1 MSSSQIWCACFLLSY
16 PVKPLLYVCASPILL
31 ELWNLEVSWC
41 EFHATMR
48 PWSGL
53 AASSERCENCQSISP
68 VKFPLQYLHVSYP
81 ISSWKFQHGFWKM
94 LSQKLLDRFRHGAG
108 AVTVSIAIATGCYVR
123 GDARWRIDQAHVQG
137 SVCIIQHRSSSTCP
151 ELRLNGARH
160 ELLRREGNETG
171 TSLPAPHVTDT
182 QAAGRRRDGLGKDKR
197 EPGAGSREPTE
208 GGGRGEGKGKRRL
221 SERK

>member
-1 MSSSQIWCACFLLSY
+1 MLFLQTICGQGVSLGSPTGKNREVWLGGSVSSYTLCFCSTSFIYIDRSEFAGASFSLLTSCLDVDASDHHYVECVGWSCIMNRNALLHALIWCACFLLSY

-94 LSQKLLDRFRHGAG
+94 LS
-108 AVTVSIAIATGCYVR
+108 
-123 GDARWRIDQAHVQG
+123 
-137 SVCIIQHRSSSTCP
+137 
-151 ELRLNGARH
+151 
-160 ELLRREGNETG
+160 
-171 TSLPAPHVTDT
+171 
-182 QAAGRRRDGLGKDKR
+182 
-197 EPGAGSREPTE
+197 
-208 GGGRGEGKGKRRL
+208 
-221 SERK
+221 